1 MTKRSNILAKI
12 SLRDGH
18 VSPWGESRLAI
29 SANKQKQ
36 TDSRFVLLQSFQ
48 TAAKYTRNNLIY
60 SELPPH
66 DLRRIRQFT
75 VQGCSHQEQPF
86 GILYLSPWDGVALSQ
101 RCGTSIFRTNTNHQS
116 LNNLI

>member
-29 SANKQKQ
+29 SANKQEQ
-36 TDSRFVLLQSFQ
+36 TDSRFVLLQPFQ
-48 TAAKYTRNNLIY
+48 TTAKYTRNTLVH
-60 SELPPH
+60 SELPPPHTH

-75 VQGCSHQEQPF
+75 VQGCSQQE
-86 GILYLSPWDGVALSQ
+86 
-101 RCGTSIFRTNTNHQS
+101 
-116 LNNLI
+116 

>member
-60 SELPPH
+60 SELPPPPRFKKNKTIH
-66 DLRRIRQFT
+66 CAGMLPPRAALWHFVPIPLGRSCSVST
-75 VQGCSHQEQPF
+75 VRDKY
-86 GILYLSPWDGVALSQ
+86 I
-101 RCGTSIFRTNTNHQS
+101 
-116 LNNLI
+116 

>member
-48 TAAKYTRNNLIY
+48 AAAKYTRNTLVY
-60 SELPPH
+60 SELLLPPPT
-66 DLRRIRQFT
+66 I
-75 VQGCSHQEQPF
+75 
-86 GILYLSPWDGVALSQ
+86 
-101 RCGTSIFRTNTNHQS
+101 
-116 LNNLI
+116 